1 MMGAMSAIV
10 AVLNQKG
17 GVGKT
22 TLTLGLASAA
32 WAQGVPTLVVDL
44 DPQGNATWTLGVD
57 PSRANY
63 GTGDA
68 LAANR
73 DGAAADM
80 IVPSGWGDGVWLLPA
95 SGDLTDRE
103 ADVSRSQAPLR
114 LRRAL
119 TGITDRF
126 ELVLVDCAPSLGLN
140 TTNGLAV
147 ADGALLVAEPS
158 AFGLRGITGALDL
171 IDDVWQQHNPDLS
184 LLGVVLNKVPG
195 VSHEAEERMR
205 ELSDLVGARA
215 VWTPP
220 IPHRVLISEAHGERS
235 PIHAY
240 GRRANE
246 LIEVFDTLLGR
257 LRRATR
263 APTARR

>member
-1 MMGAMSAIV
+1 MMGAMSVTV

-32 WAQGVPTLVVDL
+32 WARDVPTLVVDL
-44 DPQGNATWTLGVD
+44 DPQANATWTLGVD
-57 PSRANY
+57 PARENY

-73 DGAAADM
+73 EGAAGDM
-80 IVPSGWGDGVWLLPA
+80 VVRSGWGDSVWLLPA

-103 ADVSRSQAPLR
+103 TDVSRSQAALR

-119 TGITDRF
+119 TGVSDRF

-140 TTNGLAV
+140 TTNGLAA
-147 ADGALLVAEPS
+147 ADGALIVAEPT

-171 IDDVWQQHNPDLS
+171 VDQVWQEHNAELE
-184 LLGVVLNKVPG
+184 LLGVVLNKVPA
-195 VSHEAEERMR
+195 VSHEAETRAQ
-205 ELSDLVGARA
+205 ELSTLVGPRA
-215 VWTPP
+215 VWQPP
-220 IPHRVLISEAHGERS
+220 IPQRVLISEAHGERA
-235 PIHAY
+235 PIHAF
-240 GRRANE
+240 GRRAGE
-246 LIEVFDTLLGR
+246 LTEVFDALFGK

-263 APTARR
+263 TLTARR